1 MQLILAAVDESQ
13 PAKRAAVLAARLA
26 AQTGAKLLVLN
37 VVEPLWVPPAD
48 QTVNTSA
55 LMEELLQFSRNLVRK
70 TAAHLEQPGLAIEPL
85 SVTGSPAITIAD
97 LADARGAD
105 LVVLGSTGTGA
116 VARALL
122 GSVADRVLRI
132 CTRPVLVVH

>member
-1 MQLILAAVDESQ
+1 MQLILAAIDESQ
-13 PAKRAAVLAARLA
+13 PAHRAAVLAGRLA

-37 VVEPLWVPPAD
+37 VVEPLWVPPGDEAIN
-48 QTVNTSA
+48 VA
-55 LMEELLQFSRNLVRK
+55 AIMEELQQGSRSLVRG
-70 TAAHLEQPGLAIEPL
+70 TAARLEQPGLAIEPL
-85 SVTGSPAITIAD
+85 SVTGSPAITITD

-105 LVVLGSTGTGA
+105 LVVLGSTGNGA